1 MNGPGEISRQPKFAR
16 VMERAHQTHKHAHI
30 VLELAERLGAELIG
44 SAPQPPQPEPEES
57 PVPGSLV
64 DQLDRLVVLID
75 RTVDRIETHLAR
87 LAAEM
92 TDTGPQTP
100 RRPVAIER

>member
-1 MNGPGEISRQPKFAR
+1 M
-16 VMERAHQTHKHAHI
+16 
-30 VLELAERLGAELIG
+30 
-44 SAPQPPQPEPEES
+44 
-57 PVPGSLV
+57 PGSLV